1 MRVGIVLRPESAHRD
16 IYLSVLY
23 EMDEVGE
30 VAVCDETGVTFGE
43 AEGRLGGKL
52 VGRYR
57 DMGELLERG
66 RPEMALVTL
75 EAFRAPEAIKL
86 ALDAGVPVLA
96 EKPACV
102 DVGDFE
108 RLVRKAEEKG
118 LPLMLAF
125 AMRRSPMVLKA
136 KELVEGGD
144 FGRIYGVQAHFIADQ
159 TRIRDRR
166 IQESWFFRKALG
178 GGGHLLWLG
187 CHFVDMISFVT
198 GRRIRKVAGFTSVVG
213 GQPIDVEDA
222 AAVSLELEEG
232 AVGNLLSAYFL
243 DKDKHSLFA
252 LWGEHGWLRMCPHEW
267 TPLEWY
273 SDLYTLSPL
282 RRLSYQEGA
291 WDVYLPFVRSCV
303 QACRGEEPPP
313 IAPREGLYVLKV
325 IHAAYKAAETGKTQE
340 VGL

>member
-1 MRVGIVLRPESAHRD
+1 MKVGVILRPESAHRD
-16 IYLSVLY
+16 IYLGVLS
-23 EMDEVGE
+23 ELDEVGE
-30 VAVCDETGVTFGE
+30 VAVCDETGGTFEE
-43 AEGRLGGKL
+43 AEAHLKDKL
-52 VGRYR
+52 VGKYR
-57 DMGELLERG
+57 EVGKLLERG
-66 RPEMALVTL
+66 RPDMAVVTL
-75 EAFRAPEAIKL
+75 EAFRAPEAIEL

-102 DVGDFE
+102 DVEDFE

-118 LPLMLAF
+118 LSLMLAF

-136 KELVEGGD
+136 KELVEKGVLGE
-144 FGRIYGVQAHFIADQ
+144 IYGVQAHFIADQ
-159 TRIRDRR
+159 ARIRDKSVR
-166 IQESWFFRKALG
+166 ESWLFHKALG

-198 GRRIRKVAGFTSVVG
+198 GRKIRKVAGFTSVVG

-222 AAVSLELEEG
+222 AAVSFELEGG

-282 RRLSYQEGA
+282 RRLSYQEGV
-291 WDVYLPFVRSCV
+291 WDVYFPFVRSCV
-303 QACRGEEPPP
+303 RACRGEEPPP

-325 IHAAYKAAETGKTQE
+325 IHAAYRAAETGKAQE
-340 VGL
+340 V